1 MAVVDRRKLAE
12 KTDFAPT
19 IRDLIRNALDSGRSV
34 RDLEQDSGYRVKFQT
49 FQELANHAPRQF
61 PKKAATITG
70 MAQALN
76 VSEAAVVLA
85 YAKGLGI
92 PVDGL
97 NNTFALRLPADVA
110 LIEPE
115 MQNAIITMA
124 RAAVKRI
131 QTVGLEPNPN
141 AEPL

>member
-1 MAVVDRRKLAE
+1 MAAVDRADGTP
-12 KTDFAPT
+12 KTDPVPT
-19 IRDLIRNALDSGRSV
+19 IRDLIRSALDSGRSV

-61 PKKAATITG
+61 PKETKTITG

-76 VSEAAVVLA
+76 VTEAAVVLA

-92 PVDGL
+92 SVDGI
-97 NNTFALRLPADVA
+97 NNTFALRLPAGIASV
-110 LIEPE
+110 EPE
-115 MQNAIITMA
+115 MQNAIINMA
-124 RAAVKRI
+124 RAAVKQRRI
-131 QTVGLEPNPN
+131 QADPN